1 MDPRDPNASKNI
13 QMDDLT
19 TIRLVGVDENYL
31 WRSVR
36 SSLLE
41 PPTRRQ
47 IFANTVGRI

>member
-1 MDPRDPNASKNI
+1 MDPRDASASKNI

-19 TIRLVGVDENYL
+19 TIRLGGVDENYL

-41 PPTRRQ
+41 HPTRRQ
-47 IFANTVGRI
+47 IFANTGMHM